1 MWGNYKHESADGKCS
16 GGGIPRSMKILVV
29 GSGGRE
35 HALVWRLVENGH
47 DVIAAPG
54 NPGMAALVP
63 CFAVHLDDHSR
74 IAGIALDEGVDLV
87 VVGPEAP
94 LVAGLADVLRQK
106 GLATFGPGAAGA
118 QLEGSKAFSKEFFA
132 RHRIPTAPFAIARS
146 VEEADAAIESIGRNG
161 RVVVKADGLA
171 AGKGVVVA
179 SNADEA
185 RAAAREMLGGRFG
198 SAGARLVIEA
208 CIAGRE
214 VSVLA
219 LTDGKRLEVLPAVE
233 DHKTIF
239 DGDTGPNTGGM
250 GTVSPA
256 WITDDLARRITT
268 EILEPTV
275 RGLAADSI
283 DYRGV
288 LYAGVMVDDAGAP
301 WLLEYNCR
309 FGDPETQP
317 IMARTKGDFGTAL
330 LGAARGELKVGS
342 LAWDPRVAV
351 CVVVAAAGY
360 PGSPR
365 TGDVIGGLDAVG
377 DDVVVFH
384 AGTASKGDAIV
395 SAGGRVLGV
404 TALGLGV
411 EQARAKA
418 YAAVDRIELPGKQV
432 RRDIGARGR

>member
-1 MWGNYKHESADGKCS
+1 
-16 GGGIPRSMKILVV
+16 MKILVV

-47 DVIAAPG
+47 HVIAAPG
-54 NPGMAALVP
+54 NPGIASLVP
-63 CFAVHLDDHSR
+63 CFAVNLDDHSR
-74 IAGIALDEGVDLV
+74 IATLALNEGVDLV

-94 LVAGLADVLRQK
+94 LVAGLADVLRGK
-106 GLATFGPGAAGA
+106 GMPTFGPGAAGA

-132 RHRIPTAPFAIARS
+132 RHHIPTAPFAVVRTIEDSDVAIDRIA
-146 VEEADAAIESIGRNG
+146 AAVASG

-179 SNADEA
+179 KDRDEA
-185 RAAAREMLGGRFG
+185 RAAAREMLAGRFG
-198 SAGARLVIEA
+198 AAGACLVIEA
-208 CIAGRE
+208 CIPGRE

-219 LTDGKRLEVLPAVE
+219 LTDGKRLAVLPPVE

-256 WITDDLARRITT
+256 WINDDLAKRITT

-275 RGLAADSI
+275 RGLAADGI

-288 LYAGVMVDDAGAP
+288 LYAGVMVDEAGAP

-317 IMARTKGDFGTAL
+317 IMARTKGDLGTAL
-330 LGAARGELKVGS
+330 LGAARGELPTGT
-342 LAWDPRVAV
+342 LAFDPRVAV

-365 TGDVIGGLDAVG
+365 TGDVIGGLDALG

-384 AGTASKGDAIV
+384 AGTRLEGDTIV

-418 YAAVDRIELPGKQV
+418 YAAVDRIDLAGKQV